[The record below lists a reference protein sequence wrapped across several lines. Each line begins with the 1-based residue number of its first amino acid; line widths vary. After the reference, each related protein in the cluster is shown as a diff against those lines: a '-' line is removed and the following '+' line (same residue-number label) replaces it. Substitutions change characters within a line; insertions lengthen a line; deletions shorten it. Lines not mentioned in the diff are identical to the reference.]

1 MELKSAKLFLSRHYP
16 LLGILLGSFLVAISM
31 GTYTNWDSALE
42 YEVAKNILTSG
53 FPYLEDGYMINQPP
67 LGFYLSASI
76 FRLFHLSYL
85 TGVYFS
91 TVFGLGTVVLV
102 YILGTLMYGS
112 KTGVVASGLF
122 GLIPWHVYMSRI
134 LLIDNQCLFWS
145 LLFLVFG
152 ILAVKRNSQ
161 KIVAL
166 AGLFFALA
174 LLTKLFAVFFLIPM
188 MIIILLYRKRR
199 NFKLSP
205 KNLLVFLLPTLI
217 SQVFWYGGLA
227 HQNFEA
233 VYFSSD
239 LYHPVLVDAS
249 LGYLSTT
256 YVNSAGYALFLAM
269 FVSLFLSLVYW
280 KPLAKYLRMD
290 VACIAMIAG
299 VSGINLLLVLVFHL
313 TVPYVSV
320 FKYAYSALP
329 FFCLLAGS
337 VTDKATSIIGS
348 LNWKKK
354 LDWVKAALVVSG
366 FFLIFVSFIES
377 INFLNIWVIYASFGI
392 DSVTYYPF
400 NLYTDTAYPGL
411 VTLMHYAGLVLVVIS
426 MLVPAVFSRSLTFFR
441 KQIYSV

>member
-85 TGVYFS
+85 TGVYLS

-188 MIIILLYRKRR
+188 MIIILLYRKGVILNYLQR
-199 NFKLSP
+199 
-205 KNLLVFLLPTLI
+205 TY
-217 SQVFWYGGLA
+217 W
-227 HQNFEA
+227 
-233 VYFSSD
+233 FSF
-239 LYHPVLVDAS
+239 
-249 LGYLSTT
+249 YL
-256 YVNSAGYALFLAM
+256 
-269 FVSLFLSLVYW
+269 
-280 KPLAKYLRMD
+280 
-290 VACIAMIAG
+290 
-299 VSGINLLLVLVFHL
+299 H
-313 TVPYVSV
+313 
-320 FKYAYSALP
+320 
-329 FFCLLAGS
+329 
-337 VTDKATSIIGS
+337 
-348 LNWKKK
+348 
-354 LDWVKAALVVSG
+354 
-366 FFLIFVSFIES
+366 
-377 INFLNIWVIYASFGI
+377 
-392 DSVTYYPF
+392 
-400 NLYTDTAYPGL
+400 
-411 VTLMHYAGLVLVVIS
+411 
-426 MLVPAVFSRSLTFFR
+426 
-441 KQIYSV
+441 